1 MHDKKPNTYWRE
13 NLRIL
18 GVMLGLWTVVSFFLS
33 ILFVDALDGLRIGGF
48 GLGFWMAQQGSIYV
62 YVVMIFVYIRLMD
75 RLDRK
80 YGVDEA
86 SLHAK
91 HREN

>member
-1 MHDKKPNTYWRE
+1 MQDGKPTGYWRE

-18 GVMLGLWTVVSFFLS
+18 GILLGLWTVVSFFLS
-33 ILFVDALDGLRIGGF
+33 IVFADALDELRLGGF

-75 RLDRK
+75 RLDSK
-80 YGVDEA
+80 YGVDEE
-86 SLHAK
+86 SLRRK